1 MTRAVETPAAPPL
14 AFGAPKRL
22 LSSLFA
28 GAPSGRAR
36 RVLTQGALATLSIF
50 AAVALCEATLR
61 HFFPKYASV
70 AEGHHYYANV
80 SRIWS
85 PRPNSSH
92 FTTHPD
98 TGEYVPVIYNDF
110 GMRQHREF
118 DAQMLANATNVAFF
132 GDSYTENRRIRSAY
146 SFTESLDFFLNLHEG
161 AAFNVLKFG
170 VDGYGPGQEF
180 IWYRQFEH
188 RDELEHVVYVFCE
201 NDIGDFHRHGLF
213 SLDDSG
219 GLVENAAFRSRP
231 WISLLS
237 RLHLTYL
244 VLDAAQGMS
253 LRSRDGPYAPSPLL
267 DLADVEQR
275 IIRRRE
281 EGSAFSGDALDDSIA
296 TFQALLLRW
305 QREVE
310 ARGGTFHVAFLPYIR
325 KEWAQEIIPKPIDIV
340 DLHGCFS
347 DAIPNYDYAKV
358 SFKSEDAHWD
368 EFGNMVAADCLY
380 RALEDD
386 AGLPPVSDDA
396 LAEVRYEFYRGV
408 SLGDGWMPPATW
420 AKRPATMRHDPNAIR
435 AKYLA
440 LDRNR
445 SDHLFQQSDHREFL
459 AHADWD
465 IYLVQDATAESDSL
479 VYVKTPCDEEDVAKT
494 FFLHVDAA
502 NPTDLP
508 QARQAIGYQ
517 NLDFGFGQSGG
528 SWVDER
534 CVVGTDLPA
543 YGIAEIR
550 TGQYSVDNGEIRP
563 TWQVDIPAD
572 EALRQDS
579 AE

>member
-1 MTRAVETPAAPPL
+1 MTRAVETPAAPAL

-28 GAPSGRAR
+28 SAPSGRAR
-36 RVLTQGALATLSIF
+36 RVLTQGALAALSIL
-50 AAVALCEATLR
+50 AAIALCEVALR
-61 HFFPKYASV
+61 LFFPKYASV

-92 FTTHPD
+92 FTAHPD
-98 TGEYVPVIYNDF
+98 TGEYIPVFYNDF
-110 GMRQHREF
+110 GMRQHRQF
-118 DAQMLANATNVAFF
+118 DPQMLDGATNVAFF
-132 GDSYTENRRIRSAY
+132 GDSFTENRRIRSAY
-146 SFTESLDFFLNLHEG
+146 SFTESLDFLLNLHEG

-180 IWYRQFEH
+180 IWYRQFEQ
-188 RDELEHVVYVFCE
+188 RDALDHVVYVFCD

-213 SLDDSG
+213 SLDDAG
-219 GLVENAAFRSRP
+219 NLIENAADRTSP
-231 WISLLS
+231 LISLLS

-244 VLDAAQGMS
+244 VRDAAQGMS
-253 LRSRDGPYAPSPLL
+253 LRSRDGPFAPPPLL

-281 EGSAFSGDALDDSIA
+281 EGSAFAGDALDDSIA

-305 QREVE
+305 QRKVE
-310 ARGGTFHVAFLPYIR
+310 ARGGTFHVALLPYIR
-325 KEWAQEIIPKPIDIV
+325 KKWAQEIIPKPIDVI

-347 DAIPNYDYAKV
+347 GAIPNYSYAKV
-358 SFKSEDAHWD
+358 SFKSEDAHWN
-368 EFGNMVAADCLY
+368 ETGNMVAADCLY
-380 RALEDD
+380 RALEDE
-386 AGLPPVSDDA
+386 AGLPPVADEA
-396 LAEVRYEFYRGV
+396 LAEARYEFYRGV
-408 SLGDGWMPPATW
+408 SLGDGWMPSATW
-420 AKRPATMRHDPNAIR
+420 ASRPTTMRHDPNAIR
-435 AKYLA
+435 AKYMA

-445 SDHLFQQSDHREFL
+445 MQRQFQQSDQREFL

-465 IYLVQDATAESDSL
+465 IYLVQEASERDSL
-479 VYVKTPCDEEDVAKT
+479 VYVKAPCHEEDLTRT
-494 FFLHVDAA
+494 FFLHVDAVD
-502 NPTDLP
+502 PTDLP
-508 QARQAIGYQ
+508 PARQAIGYQ
-517 NLDFGFGQSGG
+517 NLDFGFAQSGG
-528 SWVDER
+528 SWVGER
-534 CVVGTDLPA
+534 CVVGTELPA

-563 TWQVDIPAD
+563 TWQVEIPAD
-572 EALRQDS
+572 DVLGHDS